1 MLIEQAIIQEVKA
14 RHELAAFI
22 ESKGVKL
29 KRTGKVFQGLCPFHD
44 DHNPSLIVDPGKQL
58 WSCLGACKGNGKGK
72 AGGDIYAFL
81 MQLENFSFK
90 QALVALGGKLP
101 EETPMDMKGKE
112 RVEILTR
119 TMDIYHKNLLETPA
133 AQDYLR
139 SRGFQTVDTWKAFRI
154 GYGSGNLAGKAA
166 DARLQAA
173 GLMTASRKER
183 FSGCITI
190 PLLDGE
196 AVVGLYGRKIKGS
209 GHYYLPGPHRG
220 LFNAAHAS
228 KSKEIIIT
236 ESILDAL
243 SFIEAG
249 FLNVLP
255 LYGINGLTSD
265 HLRFF
270 EEYGTRNV
278 ILCLDS
284 DEPGK
289 QAAKSIKDK
298 LLKHG
303 LGVSVITLPA
313 KDPNE
318 LLTREG
324 ADALRSIFEKLLKE
338 EAQGA
343 SGVSR
348 LASNVPPTPEGGAG
362 ARSTVHAPRSTPN
375 NFRIFFDEDFDAA
388 QEADPLVFL
397 RDKRKYIV
405 QGPPPANS
413 SRLFISLRLV
423 HNGKNFVDR
432 LDLYSARAR
441 QSFVNRVAQLTQT
454 ERQPIEEDLIF
465 LIEKLEKLRDKE
477 KTKEPKAIPLQMTQA
492 EREEAMDLLKA
503 PDLFDRIAA
512 EMETLGYV
520 GEDANKRLA
529 YLVSVSRKL
538 NEPLSM
544 VILSQS
550 GSGKSALAEITETL
564 TPQEDVM
571 MFSRLTP
578 QALYYLDSDALTH
591 KLVIIEE
598 RSGSEQAD
606 YSIRTL
612 QTKKKLTLAAPIKDP
627 ATGKIKTV
635 LFEIM
640 GPTAFIESTTAPS
653 INFENATRCFEI
665 YLDES
670 AEQTHRIHE
679 YQKFFK
685 TEDGLLLQVGH
696 QKIVKKH
703 HHAQRLLKPL
713 PIVIPFAKH
722 IQFPHQK
729 LRARRDHQ
737 RFLNLIEVLAFLH
750 QYQRTKKTIH
760 GQEVILAGIEDY
772 TIALSLAKDLL
783 AETFRDC
790 QKPLRDLLTS
800 IQAMLKARSE
810 KEKQAMDALLFTR
823 KDVREFT
830 GLPHQRIKRLF
841 AELEEYE
848 YIAVDKGPSGSRNTY
863 RLMAGPEQA
872 AALAGLLSPAEL
884 KGKYA
889 WSKQGGH

>member
-1 MLIEQAIIQEVKA
+1 MLIEQAMIQEVKA

-29 KRTGKVFQGLCPFHD
+29 KKTGKVYQGLCPFHA
-44 DHNPSLIVDPGKQL
+44 DHNPSLIVDPEKQL

-72 AGGDIYAFL
+72 SSGDVYAFL
-81 MQLENFSFK
+81 MQLENLSFK
-90 QALVALGGKLP
+90 DAHVALGGKLP
-101 EETPMDMKGKE
+101 EETPLDMKGKE

-119 TMDIYHKNLLETPA
+119 TMDVYHKNLLENPE
-133 AQDYLR
+133 AQAYLR
-139 SRGFQTVDTWKAFRI
+139 SRGFTNPDTWRAFRL
-154 GYGSGNLAGKAA
+154 GYAAGALGAKAESR
-166 DARLQAA
+166 RLKAV
-173 GLMTASRKER
+173 GLMTATGKER
-183 FSGCITI
+183 FSGCITV

-220 LFNAAHAS
+220 LFNANHAA
-228 KSKEIIIT
+228 KSKEIILT

-255 LYGINGLTSD
+255 LYGINGLTAD

-289 QAAKSIKDK
+289 RAAESITAK

-303 LGVSVITLPA
+303 LAVRTIQLPA
-313 KDPNE
+313 KDPNA
-318 LLTREG
+318 LLVKEG
-324 ADALRSIFEKLLKE
+324 PEVFQKISEGLLKE
-338 EAQGA
+338 ETPTAD
-343 SGVSR
+343 R
-348 LASNVPPTPEGGAG
+348 VPPTA
-362 ARSTVHAPRSTPN
+362 SAPASD
-375 NFRIFFDEDFDAA
+375 FHIFFADEELKED
-388 QEADPLVFL
+388 DPQVYE
-397 RDKRKYIV
+397 RDGRKYML
-405 QGPPPANS
+405 QGLPHNS
-413 SRLFISLRLV
+413 ASRLFVNLCLI
-423 HNGKNFVDR
+423 HKGKKYPDR
-432 LDLYSARAR
+432 FDLYAARAR
-441 QSFVNRVAQLTQT
+441 QSFINRVAPHVET
-454 ERQPIEEDLIF
+454 EPRVLEEDLIY

-477 KTKEPKAIPLQMTQA
+477 KNGEVKPLPLQMTA
-492 EREEAMDLLKA
+492 HEKEEALAFLKSKE
-503 PDLFDRIAA
+503 LFDTVAA
-512 EMETLGYV
+512 DMETLGYV

-550 GSGKSALAEITETL
+550 GSGKSAIAEVTETL
-564 TPQEDVM
+564 TPPENVQ

-578 QALYYLDSDALTH
+578 QALYYLESDALSH

-612 QTKKKLTLAAPIKDP
+612 QTKKKLTLAAPIKDA
-627 ATGKIKTV
+627 ATGKIKTQ
-635 LFEIM
+635 LFEIL
-640 GPTAFIESTTAPS
+640 GPTAFIESTTEPS

-670 AEQTHRIHE
+670 AEQTLRIHE
-679 YQKFFK
+679 FQKFLK
-685 TEDGLLLQVGH
+685 TEDGFLLKGGH
-696 QKIVKKH
+696 QKLIQRH
-703 HHAQRLLKPL
+703 HNAQRLLKPL
-713 PIVIPFAKH
+713 PVVIPFAKH

-750 QYQRTKKTIH
+750 QYQRTKKTIN
-760 GQEVILAGIEDY
+760 GKEVILAGIEDY
-772 TIALSLAKDLL
+772 TLALSLAKDLL

-790 QKPLRDLLTS
+790 QKPVRDLLAG
-800 IQAMLKARSE
+800 IQGMLKERAS
-810 KEKQAMDALLFTR
+810 KEKQPVDVLLFTR

-863 RLMAGPEQA
+863 RLMGGPLP
-872 AALAGLLSPAEL
+872 AALSGFLTPAEL

-889 WSKQGGH
+889 WTRQTGH

>member
-1 MLIEQAIIQEVKA
+1 MLIEQAMIQEVKA

-29 KRTGKVFQGLCPFHD
+29 KKTGKVFQGLCPFHD
-44 DHNPSLIVDPGKQL
+44 DHKPSLIVDPEKQL
-58 WSCLGACKGNGKGK
+58 WSCLGACKGNGNGK
-72 AGGDIYAFL
+72 SGGDLYAFL
-81 MQLENFSFK
+81 MRLENLSFK
-90 QALVALGGKLP
+90 EAHAALGGKMAK
-101 EETPMDMKGKE
+101 ETPMDMKGKE

-119 TMDIYHKNLLETPA
+119 TVDLYHKALLESPE
-133 AQDYLR
+133 AQAYLKG
-139 SRGFQTVDTWKAFRI
+139 RGFQNPDTWRAFRL
-154 GYGSGNLAGKAA
+154 GTAAGTLAAKAESR
-166 DARLQAA
+166 RLKAV
-173 GLMTASRKER
+173 GLMTATGKER
-183 FSGCITI
+183 FSGCITV

-196 AVVGLYGRKIKGS
+196 AVVGIYGRKIKGV

-228 KSKEIIIT
+228 KSKEIILT

-249 FLNVLP
+249 FLNVIP
-255 LYGINGLTSD
+255 LYGINGLTGD

-270 EEYGTRNV
+270 EEYGIRSV
-278 ILCLDS
+278 ALCLDT
-284 DEPGK
+284 DEAGK
-289 QAAKSIKDK
+289 RAIKGIKDK
-298 LLKHG
+298 LLRHG
-303 LGVSVITLPA
+303 LGVSVLTLPT

-318 LLTREG
+318 LLVKEG
-324 ADALRSIFEKLLKE
+324 VDGFRKILEGLLKRE
-338 EAQGA
+338 EA
-343 SGVSR
+343 
-348 LASNVPPTPEGGAG
+348 VPPPATSCELPATPHGL
-362 ARSTVHAPRSTPN
+362 S
-375 NFRIFFDEDFDAA
+375 IWFDEDQPEED
-388 QEADPLVFL
+388 ADPLIFL
-397 RDKRKYIV
+397 RDKRKYII
-405 QGPPPANS
+405 QGPPQANS
-413 SRLFISLRLV
+413 SRLFVSLRLV
-423 HNGKNFVDR
+423 HAGKNFVDR

-477 KTKEPKAIPLQMTQA
+477 KTKEPKAIPLQMTEEERA
-492 EREEAMDLLKA
+492 EALALLKA
-503 PDLFDRIAA
+503 PDLFDRIAG

-538 NEPLSM
+538 NEPLSL

-564 TPQEDVM
+564 TPPEDVM

-670 AEQTHRIHE
+670 VEQTHRIND
-679 YQKFFK
+679 YQRFFK
-685 TEDGLLLQVGH
+685 TEDGLLLKAGH
-696 QKIVKKH
+696 QKLAQKH

-713 PIVIPFAKH
+713 PVVIPFAKH
-722 IQFPHQK
+722 IQFPDRK
-729 LRARRDHQ
+729 LRARRDNQ
-737 RFLNLIEVLAFLH
+737 RFLNLIEVLAYLH
-750 QYQRTKKTIH
+750 QYQRKRKVIH
-760 GQEVILAGIEDY
+760 GVEVILAGIEDY
-772 TIALSLAKDLL
+772 TIALALAKDLL

-790 QKPLRDLLTS
+790 QKPLRDLLTH
-800 IQAMLKARSE
+800 IEAMLKARAE
-810 KEKQAMDALLFTR
+810 KEKQPLDALLFTR

-841 AELEEYE
+841 SELEEYE

-889 WSKQGGH
+889 WTSPPTR

>member
-1 MLIEQAIIQEVKA
+1 M
-14 RHELAAFI
+14 
-22 ESKGVKL
+22 
-29 KRTGKVFQGLCPFHD
+29 TG
-44 DHNPSLIVDPGKQL
+44 
-58 WSCLGACKGNGKGK
+58 
-72 AGGDIYAFL
+72 
-81 MQLENFSFK
+81 
-90 QALVALGGKLP
+90 
-101 EETPMDMKGKE
+101 TGKE
-112 RVEILTR
+112 R
-119 TMDIYHKNLLETPA
+119 
-133 AQDYLR
+133 
-139 SRGFQTVDTWKAFRI
+139 FQ
-154 GYGSGNLAGKAA
+154 
-166 DARLQAA
+166 
-173 GLMTASRKER
+173 
-183 FSGCITI
+183 GCVTI
-190 PLLDGE
+190 PLMNGE
-196 AVVGLYGRKIKGS
+196 AMVGLYGRKIEGS

-220 LFNAAHAS
+220 LFNAIHAS
-228 KSKEIIIT
+228 KSKEIILT

-249 FLNVLP
+249 YLNVLP

-270 EEYGTRNV
+270 EEYGTRQV
-278 ILCLDS
+278 VLCLDS
-284 DEPGK
+284 DDAGRKASESI
-289 QAAKSIKDK
+289 AKK
-298 LLKHG
+298 LKLQGIETKT
-303 LGVSVITLPA
+303 IALPA

-318 LLTREG
+318 LLVKEG
-324 ADALRSIFEKLLKE
+324 PDGFRKNLEGQLKE
-338 EAQGA
+338 ET
-343 SGVSR
+343 
-348 LASNVPPTPEGGAG
+348 LAADREPLS
-362 ARSTVHAPRSTPN
+362 APRSMPQGMT
-375 NFRIFFDEDFDAA
+375 IFFDEDFEPEQD
-388 QEADPLVFL
+388 ADPLVFL

-477 KTKEPKAIPLQMTQA
+477 KTKEPKAMPLQMTAQ
-492 EREEAMDLLKA
+492 EREEALDLLKSE
-503 PDLFDRIAA
+503 DLFDRISA

-529 YLVSVSRKL
+529 YLVGISRKL
-538 NEPLSM
+538 QEPLSM

-550 GSGKSALAEITETL
+550 GSGKSALAELTETL
-564 TPQEDVM
+564 TPPEDVM

-598 RSGSEQAD
+598 RSGSESAD

-627 ATGKIKTV
+627 ATGKIKTM

-640 GPTAFIESTTAPS
+640 GPTAFIESTTEPS

-670 AEQTHRIHE
+670 AEQTQRIQE
-679 YQKFFK
+679 FQKLFK
-685 TEDGLLLQVGH
+685 TEEGFLLKERH
-696 QKIVKKH
+696 QQILKRH

-713 PIVIPFAKH
+713 SVVIPFAKH
-722 IQFPHQK
+722 IQFPSRK
-729 LRARRDHQ
+729 LRTRRDNQ

-750 QYQRTKKTIH
+750 QYQRPKKTIH
-760 GQEVILAGIEDY
+760 GREVILAGIEDY
-772 TIALSLAKDLL
+772 AMALNLAKDLL
-783 AETFRDC
+783 TETFRDC
-790 QKPLRDLLTS
+790 QKPLRDLLS
-800 IQAMLKARSE
+800 HIQQMLKEKSA
-810 KEKQAMDALLFTR
+810 KEKQPVTMLTFTR

-848 YIAVDKGPSGSRNTY
+848 YILVEKATHGAQNHY
-863 RLMAGPEQA
+863 RLLGSPEQA
-872 AALAGLLSPAEL
+872 VLSGLLTPADL
-884 KGKYA
+884 KQKA
-889 WSKQGGH
+889 SAKLVQLVQGGPTGSVPVRMQ

>member
-1 MLIEQAIIQEVKA
+1 MLIEQVIIQEVKA

-44 DHNPSLIVDPGKQL
+44 DHNPSLIVDPEKQL
-58 WSCLGACKGNGKGK
+58 WSCLGACKGNGKK
-72 AGGDIYAFL
+72 SSGDVYAFL
-81 MQLENFSFK
+81 MQLENLSFK
-90 QALVALGGKLP
+90 EAHAALGGKLP
-101 EETPMDMKGKE
+101 EETPLDMKGKD

-119 TMDIYHKNLLETPA
+119 TVDVYHKALLESPD
-133 AQDYLR
+133 AQAYLKG
-139 SRGFQTVDTWKAFRI
+139 RGFINPDTWRAFRL
-154 GYGSGNLAGKAA
+154 GYAAGTLGAKAESR
-166 DARLQAA
+166 RLKAV
-173 GLMTASRKER
+173 GLMTATGKER

-196 AVVGLYGRKIKGS
+196 AVVGLYGRKIKGA

-220 LFNAAHAS
+220 LFNANHAS
-228 KSKEIIIT
+228 KSKEIILT

-255 LYGINGLTSD
+255 LYGINGLTAD

-289 QAAKSIKDK
+289 QAAKSITAK

-303 LGVSVITLPA
+303 LAVRTIQLPA

-318 LLTREG
+318 LLIKEG
-324 ADALRSIFEKLLKE
+324 PDAFQNILEGLLKKE
-338 EAQGA
+338 MLTPDREPPAA
-343 SGVSR
+343 TRTPSGM
-348 LASNVPPTPEGGAG
+348 T
-362 ARSTVHAPRSTPN
+362 
-375 NFRIFFDEDFDAA
+375 IFFDEDFDAE

-397 RDKRKYIV
+397 RDKRKYMI
-405 QGPPPANS
+405 QGPPSHNS
-413 SRLFISLRLV
+413 TRLFVSLRLA

-492 EREEAMDLLKA
+492 EREEAMDLLTA
-503 PDLFDRIAA
+503 PDLFDRIAG

-578 QALYYLDSDALTH
+578 QALYYLESDALTH

-670 AEQTHRIHE
+670 AEQTLRINE

-685 TEDGLLLQVGH
+685 TEDGLLLKVGH
-696 QKIVKKH
+696 QKIVQKH

-713 PIVIPFAKH
+713 HVVIPFARH

-737 RFLNLIEVLAFLH
+737 RFLNLIEVLAYLH
-750 QYQRTKKTIH
+750 QYQRPRKTIH

-790 QKPLRDLLTS
+790 QKPLRDLLSS
-800 IQAMLKARSE
+800 IQAMLKGRAE
-810 KEKQAMDALLFTR
+810 KEKQPLGSLLFTR

-841 AELEEYE
+841 SELEEYE
-848 YIAVDKGPSGSRNTY
+848 YITVDKGPSGSRNTY
-863 RLMAGPEQA
+863 SLVAGPEQA

>member
-1 MLIEQAIIQEVKA
+1 MLIEKELIQEVKQKN
-14 RHELAAFI
+14 ELVSFI

-44 DHNPSLIVDPGKQL
+44 DHNPSLIVDPEKQL

-72 AGGDIYAFL
+72 TGGDILAFL
-81 MQLENFSFK
+81 MQLENLSFK
-90 QALVALGGKLP
+90 QALVALGGTIP
-101 EETPMDMKGKE
+101 TETPLDMKGRD

-119 TMDIYHKNLLETPA
+119 TVDLYHKNLLETPA
-133 AQDYLR
+133 AQEYLR
-139 SRGFQTVDTWKAFRI
+139 SRGFQNVDTWKAFRI
-154 GYGSGNLAGKAA
+154 GCGLGTLASKA
-166 DARLQAA
+166 DSRRLKAV
-173 GLMTASRKER
+173 GLLTATGRER
-183 FSGCITI
+183 FQGCITV
-190 PLLDGE
+190 PLLDGD
-196 AVVGLYGRKIKGS
+196 AVVGLYGRKIKGA

-220 LFNAAHAS
+220 LFNAAHAA
-228 KSKEIIIT
+228 KACGKETSRQESGRYGELILT

-270 EEYGTRNV
+270 EEYGTQKI

-284 DEPGK
+284 DDAGRK
-289 QAAKSIKDK
+289 ASAAIAEK
-298 LLKHG
+298 LKLQ
-303 LGVSVITLPA
+303 GVETRTATLPA

-318 LLTREG
+318 LLVKEG
-324 ADALRSIFEKLLKE
+324 AD
-338 EAQGA
+338 
-343 SGVSR
+343 
-348 LASNVPPTPEGGAG
+348 
-362 ARSTVHAPRSTPN
+362 
-375 NFRIFFDEDFDAA
+375 NFRIIFEGCLKESSAPSPTPDTKPHTAFPAGIHILLDEDF
-388 QEADPLVFL
+388 EAKEEDPQVYV
-397 RDKRKYIV
+397 RDGRKYVI
-405 QGPPPANS
+405 QSLPAMQS
-413 SRLFISLRLV
+413 TRLFVNLCLY
-423 HNGKNFVDR
+423 HKGKKYPDR
-432 LDLYSARAR
+432 FDLYAARAR
-441 QSFVNRVAQLTQT
+441 QSFINRVSPQVET
-454 ERQPIEEDLIF
+454 EPRVLEEDLIY

-477 KTKEPKAIPLQMTQA
+477 KNGEPKPQPLQMTDQ
-492 EREEAMDLLKA
+492 EKEEALALLKSKN
-503 PDLFDRIAA
+503 LFDEIAQ

-550 GSGKSALAEITETL
+550 GSGKSALAELTETL
-564 TPQEDVM
+564 TPQEDVL

-578 QALYYLDSDALTH
+578 QALYYLESDALTH

-598 RSGSEQAD
+598 RSGSESAD

-612 QTKKKLTLAAPIKDP
+612 QTKKKLTLAAPIKDA
-627 ATGKIKTV
+627 ATGKIKTQ
-635 LFEIM
+635 LFEIN
-640 GPTAFIESTTAPS
+640 GPTAFIESTTEPS

-670 AEQTHRIHE
+670 AEQTLRIHE
-679 YQKFFK
+679 FQKFLK
-685 TEDGLLLQVGH
+685 TEDGFLLKAGH
-696 QKIVKKH
+696 QKLIKRH
-703 HHAQRLLKPL
+703 HNAQRLLKPL
-713 PIVIPFAKH
+713 PVVIPFAKH

-750 QYQRTKKTIH
+750 QYQRTKKTIN
-760 GQEVILAGIEDY
+760 GKEVIMAGIEDY

-790 QKPLRDLLTS
+790 QKPLRDLLTY
-800 IQAMLKARSE
+800 IQTMLKERSV
-810 KEKQAMDALLFTR
+810 KEKQPVTLLFFTR

-848 YIAVDKGPSGSRNTY
+848 YIAVDKGPNGSRSTY
-863 RLMAGPEQA
+863 RLMGGPLP
-872 AALAGLLSPAEL
+872 AALTGFLTPAEL

-889 WSKQGGH
+889 WTRQTGH